1 MKRAL
6 PALLAAALLA
16 ACGSDDGDDGERAE
30 TVPATGDLA
39 VFESP
44 RIGFTF
50 EYPDDL
56 VAEKRPDERVLARV
70 GVERGSR
77 LNAIKV
83 RQTSARELVP
93 ERYLD
98 QFQRDFERSVG
109 AVEKREERIGELDVG
124 VLEFGDTIK
133 RAGETVSFTSSS
145 YFFTGGGRTWQ
156 LECIADDEHRQAI
169 DAACRIAL
177 GSVDFTG

>member
-6 PALLAAALLA
+6 PVLLSAALLA

-30 TVPATGDLA
+30 TVPGAGDLA

-50 EYPDDL
+50 EYPDGL
-56 VAEKRPDERVLARV
+56 VAEKRPRERVLARV

-83 RQTSARELVP
+83 RQTSARELGP

-98 QFQRDFERSVG
+98 EFQRDFERSV
-109 AVEKREERIGELDVG
+109 ASVEKREERIGELDMG
-124 VLEFGDTIK
+124 VLEFGDTIE
-133 RAGETVSFTSSS
+133 RGGETVSFTSSS
-145 YFFTGGGRTWQ
+145 YFFTGAGRTWQ
-156 LECIADDEHRQAI
+156 IECIADAQHRQEI
-169 DAACRIAL
+169 DAACQIAL